1 MILAI
6 MKNTADEEKI
16 PAPEGE
22 AFAVDRLVRE
32 IFLAFV
38 KVHLLHHAAE
48 APIYGIEMIDE
59 LTHHGYKIGPGT
71 IYPTLHGLRNKGYL
85 TEEKRVVNGK
95 VRKYYH
101 ITELGRE
108 ALSQLRPKVRELVG
122 EVLEERENT

>member
-1 MILAI
+1 
-6 MKNTADEEKI
+6 MKNTDHDEKI
-16 PAPEGE
+16 STPEGE
-22 AFAVDRLVRE
+22 AFAVDHLVRE

-71 IYPTLHGLRNKGYL
+71 IYPTLHRLRSKGYL